1 MNSVSGNSLKNSL
14 ITGTLL
20 LTLAGVLTRI
30 IGFFYRIFLSRLI
43 GAEGLGIYQL
53 LSPVMALGFAVTAAG
68 IQTAISRFVS
78 SELAQNN
85 PAGARLYFR
94 IGLLLSLFLSAA
106 TGFVIWKYADFIGVS
121 MLGDVR
127 CIPLLKIISL
137 SFVPC
142 CIHCSFSRKMQNI
155 FASFAK
161 TYFKNRK
168 RTF

>member
-1 MNSVSGNSLKNSL
+1 MPDIHFPRNSVSGNSLKNSL

-94 IGLLLSLFLSAA
+94 IGLFLSLLLSA
-106 TGFVIWKYADFIGVS
+106 TTGVALRTKRKIFS
-121 MLGDVR
+121 YK
-127 CIPLLKIISL
+127 IQKPLLKRNL
-137 SFVPC
+137 
-142 CIHCSFSRKMQNI
+142 KKD
-155 FASFAK
+155 A
-161 TYFKNRK
+161 
-168 RTF
+168 